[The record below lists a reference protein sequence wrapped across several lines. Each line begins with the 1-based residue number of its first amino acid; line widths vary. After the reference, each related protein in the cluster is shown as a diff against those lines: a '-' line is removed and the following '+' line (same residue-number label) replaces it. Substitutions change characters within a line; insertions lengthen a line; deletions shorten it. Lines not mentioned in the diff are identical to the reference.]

1 MSVVLR
7 LILAVLGTYRL
18 TQLIVNEDGPG
29 DVLYWLRMTVGEKQG
44 TGWHFLS
51 ELITCEYCL
60 SVWIAALLAVFVVA
74 GGWFSAWVLAWLGI
88 AGAFYIAQEIKDRNE
103 TV

>member
-7 LILAVLGTYRL
+7 LILAMLGTYRI
-18 TQLIVNEDGPG
+18 TRLIVNEAGPG
-29 DVLYWLRMTVGEKQG
+29 DVLIKFRRRVSEKYG
-44 TGWHFLS
+44 YGWQFIS
-51 ELITCEYCL
+51 DLINCEYCV
-60 SVWIAALLAVFVVA
+60 SVWIAALLAVFVIA
-74 GGWFSAWVLAWLGI
+74 GGWFGAWVLVWLGI